1 MIGLKAWRGL
11 AAWMIGAMWCF
22 GQPGIYGGG
31 RADSVMRCETD
42 DFLRNMPPGLQ
53 ARQEKAVRMAVAVI
67 RQSGRNLKCG

>member
-1 MIGLKAWRGL
+1 MIGLKAWMWL

-42 DFLRNMPPGLQ
+42 DFLRNMPPGLRRVGEGCQ
-53 ARQEKAVRMAVAVI
+53 DGCCRQQR
-67 RQSGRNLKCG
+67 RT